1 LTHEHSAVVPCVP
14 DRCAHLEL
22 AAAAAH
28 RIYHAS
34 WNVTGRVVIES
45 VTHTRI

>member
-1 LTHEHSAVVPCVP
+1 MSTAPWFHAC
-14 DRCAHLEL
+14 RTAARREL

-45 VTHTRI
+45 VTHSRI